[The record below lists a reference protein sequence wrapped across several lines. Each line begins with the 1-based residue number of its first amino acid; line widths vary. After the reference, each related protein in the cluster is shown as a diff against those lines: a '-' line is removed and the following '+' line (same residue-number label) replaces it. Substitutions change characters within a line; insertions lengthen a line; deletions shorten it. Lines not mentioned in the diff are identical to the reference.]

1 MTLTQ
6 FNETDRSARSSSLD
20 ISDEEMRDLSAQFVT
35 LARNYFAGVSQM
47 PVFTKKTGGGI
58 KSRVEAVPPLQGE
71 TLRQLLTERPE
82 ESERRRPKVQPP
94 VFCYVDSS

>member
-47 PVFTKKTGGGI
+47 PVFRKNPAP
-58 KSRVEAVPPLQGE
+58 KSKVSLRCGKIEADD
-71 TLRQLLTERPE
+71 
-82 ESERRRPKVQPP
+82 ESR
-94 VFCYVDSS
+94 

>member
-20 ISDEEMRDLSAQFVT
+20 VSDEEMRDLSAQFVT

-47 PVFTKKTGGGI
+47 PVFTKKPAP
-58 KSRVEAVPPLQGE
+58 KSRVG
-71 TLRQLLTERPE
+71 LRRG
-82 ESERRRPKVQPP
+82 K
-94 VFCYVDSS
+94 